1 MRKITFI
8 VAVFLLIT
16 LINQNIY
23 ASNTRTD
30 TDFLPINNLDEISVK
45 TSKDVFIV
53 DEQITVIFSGL
64 PGNKEDWITLIK
76 PSASTRDYGNWKYTH
91 GQTSGSL
98 TFDGMQD
105 GEYEVRVFFSNGST
119 IKARYPFKVIK
130 SNKVATLEEI
140 IDRSPAR
147 NYINSL
153 VERLDELESLKNSSD
168 WGSEH
173 TMMRY
178 ASLLEVVPIH
188 LENVISGDPNFD
200 ASNYKTRFK
209 DYQAYYSANVGKAS
223 ETNLA
228 KADFE
233 KILTD
238 KSWKLTNLMDERLG
252 SGAGWVHSYYN
263 TSNYL
268 KEAIEIDYPN
278 LLKITIEGDAK
289 FKGHSFDYKVQTV
302 KEFAAAYKSYYD
314 HTLENVINGLIEG
327 AYENKTK
334 NTQDAIKY
342 AEQAKQL
349 SDAALLLLPN
359 DSSVR
364 ALSKEAT
371 STLEKIGGV
380 IFAKIYTSELHKEN
394 AGKIVFFTKKPNIKA
409 ENRST
414 IKTTYRAGDFIYAMA
429 YLKGSFKDLT
439 KSTNGINVTVSLF
452 VDGSKKTNHTFG
464 MDYASLQK
472 GMTYSFIEIIPDPTT
487 NTHSGPFKY
496 AHKLAAISPRNHT
509 IKFSLDAI
517 QPGTSAMIHLADGE
531 FKLDC
536 STGQD
541 KLASYAVTYREKS
554 LSKIYMPKAK
564 MNNSSLANSMKLAL
578 QNEGWENDKKVQRI
592 VITGSSWKIHKHPV
606 NGKILYRSIPAVAA
620 FKTNE
625 GLCKYW
631 NLTFKQTYQGSG
643 YGNIFVGG
651 VGSIVDLACNNVF
664 K

>member
-1 MRKITFI
+1 MKKIIFI
-8 VAVFLLIT
+8 VVISFLIILT
-16 LINQNIY
+16 NQSVY
-23 ASNTRTD
+23 AFNSSTEGFR
-30 TDFLPINNLDEISVK
+30 NNLDEVSVK
-45 TSKDVFIV
+45 TSKDVYIV
-53 DEQITVIFSGL
+53 NEQITVNFSGL

-76 PSASTRDYGNWKYTH
+76 PSASVRDYGNWKYTH
-91 GQTSGSL
+91 GQSSGSL
-98 TFDGMQD
+98 TFKGMKE
-105 GEYEVRVFFSNGST
+105 GEYEVRVFFSNGFT
-119 IKARYPFKVIK
+119 IQARYPFKVIK
-130 SNKVATLEEI
+130 STKVATLEEI
-140 IDRSPAR
+140 IDSSPAR

-153 VERLDELESLKNSSD
+153 VERLDELESLKNSTD
-168 WGSEH
+168 WGSER

-188 LENVISGDPNFD
+188 LENVLSGDPNFD
-200 ASNYKTRFK
+200 ASVYKTRFK
-209 DYQAYYSANVGKAS
+209 DYQSYYSANVGKAT

-233 KILTD
+233 KILTA

-252 SGAGWVHSYYN
+252 SGSGWVHSYYN
-263 TSNYL
+263 TLNYL
-268 KEAIEIDYPN
+268 KEAKEMDYPN
-278 LLKITIEGDAK
+278 LLKITTEGDTK

-302 KEFAAAYKSYYD
+302 KEFATVYKLYYNQ
-314 HTLENVINGLIEG
+314 TLESVINGLIEG
-327 AYENKTK
+327 AYENKTI
-334 NTQDAIKY
+334 NAQDAIKY

-359 DSSVR
+359 DSSIK
-364 ALSKEAT
+364 ALNKQAT
-371 STLEKIGGV
+371 STLEKIGGA
-380 IFAKIYTSELHKEN
+380 IFAKVYTSDLHKDH
-394 AGKIVFFTKKPNIKA
+394 AGKIVFFTKKPSIKA

-414 IKTTYRAGDFIYAMA
+414 IKTTYKAGDFIYAMA

-472 GMTYSFIEIIPDPTT
+472 GMTYSFMEIIPDPAT
-487 NTHSGPFKY
+487 NKHSGPAKY
-496 AHKLAAISPRNHT
+496 AQKLATISPRNHT
-509 IKFSLDAI
+509 IKFSLDAM

-541 KLASYAVTYREKS
+541 KLAAYAVTYREKS
-554 LSKIYMPKAK
+554 LSNVYMPKAK
-564 MNNSSLANSMKLAL
+564 MNNSGLTNSMKSAL
-578 QNEGWENDKKVQRI
+578 QNEGWENDKKEQRV

-606 NGKILYRSIPAVAA
+606 NGKILYRSIPAAAA

-625 GLCKYW
+625 GYCKYW
-631 NLTFKQTYQGSG
+631 NLTFKQGYNGSTYGKTV
-643 YGNIFVGG
+643 VGG
-651 VGSIVDLACNNVF
+651 VGSIVELSCKNIF